1 MEDHPMYP
9 YNLRMGQHEDIPP
22 YVERVKECC
31 EEWGDLLG
39 DLNNY
44 DTHAR
49 IIDILLKTIPRYE
62 PWIPIMEMYDD
73 VLTEEGEIHPTKYR
87 YEGQWF
93 LTIEYV
99 STRLME
105 AWSKWEPE
113 DEMGEVIDAEPPA
126 LENEGIGGE
135 RDEVEDDMRVDLQ
148 IEEDPEEDP
157 EEEDPEEED
166 PEEEFDE

>member
-1 MEDHPMYP
+1 MYP